1 MKHKEQSE
9 EDGMSNLMTILLA
22 RPLSTCSA
30 ERISARDVSDGT
42 DLSYCEVKQ
51 LGLWFAPCPFPFCRI
66 PFHHHRLY
74 IFRAA
79 YKIS

>member
-9 EDGMSNLMTILLA
+9 EDGMSNLMTISLA

-42 DLSYCEVKQ
+42 E
-51 LGLWFAPCPFPFCRI
+51 CRS
-66 PFHHHRLY
+66 
-74 IFRAA
+74 A
-79 YKIS
+79 K

>member
-22 RPLSTCSA
+22 RPLSTRSA

-42 DLSYCEVKQ
+42 ECRTAKC
-51 LGLWFAPCPFPFCRI
+51 LWFASCPFPFCRI

-74 IFRAA
+74 VFRAA

>member
-9 EDGMSNLMTILLA
+9 EDGMSNSMTISLA

-42 DLSYCEVKQ
+42 ECRTVK
-51 LGLWFAPCPFPFCRI
+51 
-66 PFHHHRLY
+66 
-74 IFRAA
+74 
-79 YKIS
+79 

>member
-42 DLSYCEVKQ
+42 ECRTAKWDSWAYGSRLVRFHSVESLSTIIGYTYS
-51 LGLWFAPCPFPFCRI
+51 GRRI
-66 PFHHHRLY
+66 
-74 IFRAA
+74 
-79 YKIS
+79 K